1 MMQYIAF
8 TIYRDTKRSSLIKAI
23 FPPRPL
29 EKEYK
34 EGYCLS
40 VPEEVMSGLW
50 VYTAEKDR
58 YTFGL
63 HLKVVNLG

>member
-1 MMQYIAF
+1 MIEASVLDAKSGKSDMA
-8 TIYRDTKRSSLIKAI
+8 IKAI

-34 EGYCLS
+34 EGHCLS

-50 VYTAEKDR
+50 EYTAEEDK
-58 YTFGL
+58 YTFAL
-63 HLKVVNLG
+63 HFKVVNLG